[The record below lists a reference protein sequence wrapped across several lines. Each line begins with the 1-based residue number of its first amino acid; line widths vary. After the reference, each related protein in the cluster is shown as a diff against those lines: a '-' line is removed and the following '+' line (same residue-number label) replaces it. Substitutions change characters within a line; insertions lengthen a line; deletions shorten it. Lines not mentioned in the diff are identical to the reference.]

1 MPCSFVPPCDRPQP
15 ATVAVRRSGGFARVV
30 RSGAIGLEADL
41 EGPEVRLLLSQP
53 IPLGLPQPDRFP
65 STVRYGVWQL
75 SVPEPDL
82 TAELRRVVS
91 IVLSGDQPRGLGSE
105 PGSI

>member
-1 MPCSFVPPCDRPQP
+1 MPCSFVPPCDQPQP

-30 RSGAIGLEADL
+30 RSGAIGLE
-41 EGPEVRLLLSQP
+41 GPEVRLLLSQP
-53 IPLGLPQPDRFP
+53 NPLGLPQPDRFP
-65 STVRYGVWQL
+65 STVGYGVWQL